1 MGLDEPGRFC
11 WFIRA
16 CYFELQPQ
24 VSTTSHKGTLGL
36 LPAGKK
42 GRQKFVV
49 SAGLAFWNGNLEI
62 LLVRDAGRCDEFR
75 FLDLTPVS

>member
-16 CYFELQPQ
+16 CYFKIEPQ

-49 SAGLAFWNGNLEI
+49 SAGLDFWKGNLACI
-62 LLVRDAGRCDEFR
+62 RDAGRSDEFR
-75 FLDLTPVS
+75 FLDLSPVS

>member
-1 MGLDEPGRFC
+1 M
-11 WFIRA
+11 
-16 CYFELQPQ
+16 
-24 VSTTSHKGTLGL
+24 